1 MNEKTENELIRP
13 ANWWDALPREGYK
26 NLELLDTGQ
35 DWYSVYRLDSRTRVI
50 YEDGQFDENVSY
62 LVEGDRQAVLIDTGD
77 NLADIRNLVGTLTD
91 LPVAV
96 LNTHRHLD
104 HIGGNY
110 LFDEV
115 WAYDHRVTREAA
127 ALGVN
132 HDLASEIIQPGSFRK
147 PVPEPFYEKTYC
159 IPPYRVTRWIADGE
173 RIDLGGR
180 VLEAIHTP
188 GHAPDHLMF
197 LEKETGYFWTGD
209 NFYTGCVYTHLPWG
223 NLEVFID
230 TYERRIL
237 PRAAEARLLL
247 PSHNDPCS
255 RLGALAEM
263 AALAAVARRGE
274 GSYEPGEKGMRKYK
288 GSCFSLVIGANQ
300 AER

>member
-1 MNEKTENELIRP
+1 MKEKTENELIRP
-13 ANWWDALPREGYK
+13 ANWWDALPREGYR
-26 NLELLDTGQ
+26 NLERLDTGQ
-35 DWYSVYRLDSRTRVI
+35 EWYAVYRLDARTRII

-77 NLADIRNLVGTLTD
+77 NLADIRELVRGMTS
-91 LPVAV
+91 LPIAV

-115 WAYDHRVTREAA
+115 WAYDHRVTREVA

-132 HDLASEIIQPGSFRK
+132 HEAALEVIQPGSLRK
-147 PVPEPFYEKTYC
+147 PVPEPFYENTYC

-173 RIDLGGR
+173 KIDLGGR

-197 LEKETGYFWTGD
+197 MEKETGYFWTGD

-223 NLEVFID
+223 NLDVFID
-230 TYERRIL
+230 TYERKIL
-237 PRAAEARLLL
+237 PRLSEARLLL

-255 RLGALAEM
+255 RLDVLEEI
-263 AALAAVARRGE
+263 AALARLARKGGGE
-274 GSYEPGEKGMRKYK
+274 YEAGEKGMRKYR

>member
-1 MNEKTENELIRP
+1 MKEKTENELIRP
-13 ANWWDALPREGYK
+13 ANWWDALPREGYR
-26 NLELLDTGQ
+26 NLERLDTGQ
-35 DWYSVYRLDSRTRVI
+35 EWYAVYRLDARTRII

-77 NLADIRNLVGTLTD
+77 NLADIRELVRGMTS

-115 WAYDHRVTREAA
+115 WAYDHRVTREVA

-132 HDLASEIIQPGSFRK
+132 HEAALEVIQPGSLRK

-173 RIDLGGR
+173 EIDLGGR

-197 LEKETGYFWTGD
+197 MEKETGYFWTGD

-223 NLEVFID
+223 NLDVFIE
-230 TYERRIL
+230 TYEKKIL
-237 PRAAEARLLL
+237 PRLREARLLL

-255 RLGALAEM
+255 RLDVLEEM
-263 AALAAVARRGE
+263 AALGRRAREGGGE
-274 GSYEPGEKGMRKYK
+274 YEAGEKGIRKYR